1 MSEAQKNTAVAGTQW
16 WNDWMCDVD
25 GQYWQT
31 CGHEGMPPVLDSSV
45 PSGCSFV
52 RLRGN
57 EYWLKKCIA
66 CGRKAS
72 CIF

>member
-1 MSEAQKNTAVAGTQW
+1 
-16 WNDWMCDVD
+16 MCDVD

-31 CGHEGMPPVLDSSV
+31 WGHEGMPRVLDSAV
-45 PSGCSFV
+45 PSGFSFV

-66 CGRKAS
+66 RGRKAS
-72 CIF
+72 GIF